1 MGPIDEPTFTL
12 RGSDPIAPAAVRLW
26 AAQYWQQ
33 GGDLERVAEARAIA
47 DAMEV
52 WQKKCAA
59 ARRSGS
65 DGVTP

>member
-52 WQKKCAA
+52 WLAA